1 MFWKNS
7 RVLYKNEISLPNTIH
22 IPGFLKGQ
30 SLPDFLKGQCKLLV
44 WDPNPQLASPLN
56 IGSDESLVPSLH
68 RESPFLIFYPWVYL
82 STLTALTGPRHQSAG
97 TLSLSRST
105 SGLCHFSAF
114 AQNIPSTCDVFPQK
128 AWLSNS
134 AHPSTPRSKDSSSL
148 FSLELNVRINFSFS
162 FIHSFIQQ
170 LRRECLPHGRHSRLN
185 NVEQNEDPAFLELT
199 FRWGKQMLNK
209 MNKWVNPR
217 ENQRVVSVMEKH
229 TEQDTEDGGN
239 G

>member
-97 TLSLSRST
+97 TRSLSRST

-170 LRRECLPHGRHSRLN
+170 LRREWPATWQAFKTEQCWTKWRSCLLRAYIPVRKTD
-185 NVEQNEDPAFLELT
+185 VKQNE
-199 FRWGKQMLNK
+199 
-209 MNKWVNPR
+209 
-217 ENQRVVSVMEKH
+217 
-229 TEQDTEDGGN
+229 
-239 G
+239 